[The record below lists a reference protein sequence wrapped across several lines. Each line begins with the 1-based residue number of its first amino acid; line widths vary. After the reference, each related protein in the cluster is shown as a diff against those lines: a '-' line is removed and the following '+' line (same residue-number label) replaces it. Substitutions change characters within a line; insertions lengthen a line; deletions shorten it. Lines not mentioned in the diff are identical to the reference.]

1 MSISVENLLE
11 LFLKEEKAQGAI
23 EYVLLAGG
31 IIVAA
36 IVIFSFYTSITRS
49 TSANVNESVNIAMG
63 NLTDRIDSTMNT
75 F

>member
-1 MSISVENLLE
+1 VRR
-11 LFLKEEKAQGAI
+11 LKEEKAQGAI

-49 TSANVNESVNIAMG
+49 ISTVNTSS
-63 NLTDRIDSTMNT
+63 TRIVI
-75 F
+75 